1 MDIKQDSDSGFRK
14 SKRARI
20 SSPTDE
26 LAAKAA
32 VIEKVATKAAVIEKV
47 ATFIAPHERY
57 LFPRRHPAYDPSVLT
72 KVPDYGIL
80 KSLEGTWVNFET
92 EGKMNYGILTM
103 CMPSPGSNSGTIPGL
118 FHFLC
123 ENYTEELTFTPVAD
137 GVRNR
142 AGTNEMIIG
151 AMKYETSI
159 ISDAGVALHAENG
172 MYLWMQN
179 MYNHKA
185 DPQSIDD
192 DNGWPQLKSGTQG
205 PVWVPNY
212 TIARLG
218 TIPHGTSITL
228 IGNQSSADPVPG
240 PSTWPEGYDTWT
252 QDGDHLAISPTMG
265 FRNVSEE
272 GPINLDAPAP
282 AWVSENLKFKEP
294 NSGRRYIQRIL
305 AHELYPYSVRPEMRL
320 RDTVKNQTIKS
331 YQLIELDSSSNNNG
345 QGGYQGGITNIPI
358 LQKYARVRKM
368 RHRLWLETVEETDQ
382 DGNVSEIQ
390 QLQYEQTIFVAFMFG
405 SDGGQTIWPHIT
417 VNTLR
422 KKEDTT
428 L

>member
-1 MDIKQDSDSGFRK
+1 MMDNKQDPDSGFRK
-14 SKRARI
+14 SKVARI
-20 SSPTDE
+20 SSPIDE

-32 VIEKVATKAAVIEKV
+32 VHEKAT
-47 ATFIAPHERY
+47 PHERY

-92 EGKMNYGILTM
+92 EGKMNYGINTM
-103 CMPSPGSNSGTIPGL
+103 CMPAPGSSSETIPGL
-118 FHFLC
+118 FNFLC
-123 ENYTEELTFTPVAD
+123 HNYTEELTFTPVAD

-159 ISDAGVALHAENG
+159 ISDAGGAVHAENG
-172 MYLWMQN
+172 MYLWMN
-179 MYNHKA
+179 AMYNHKA
-185 DPQSIDD
+185 DQQSIHEN
-192 DNGWPQLKSGTQG
+192 NGWPQIEPGTQG
-205 PVWVPNY
+205 PVWYPKY
-212 TIARLG
+212 SIARLG
-218 TIPHGTSITL
+218 TIPHGNCITL
-228 IGNQSSADPVPG
+228 LGNESPDDPTTG
-240 PSTWPEGYDTWT
+240 PPTWPEGTDTWT
-252 QDGDHLAISPTMG
+252 EDGDHLAIGISMG
-265 FRNVSEE
+265 FRHVSED
-272 GPINLDAPAP
+272 PINLDEPAP
-282 AWVSENLKFKEP
+282 AWVHENLLKEP
-294 NSGRRYIQRIL
+294 NSGRRYVQRIL
-305 AHELYPYSVRPEMRL
+305 AHELYPYSVRPDLRL
-320 RDTVKNQTIKS
+320 RDTIKNQTIKS
-331 YQLIELDSSSNNNG
+331 YQLIELDSSDINNG

-358 LQKYARVRKM
+358 LQKYARVHKM
-368 RHRLWLETVEETDQ
+368 HHRIWLETVEETDQ

-390 QLQYEQTIFVAFMFG
+390 QLQYEQTIFLVFQFG